1 MNQTVHTKQK
11 RKGLSEAEVV
21 RSRET
26 HGANRMSPPKRKGFF
41 AHFVANLNDPIIR
54 ILLVALGVNLLF
66 IARTADWIETVG
78 IALSVFLA
86 TLISTLS
93 ECGSEI
99 AFSRLNEES
108 ENYPCRVRR
117 DGAVRSLPLE
127 ELVVGDIVLLSAG
140 DKIPADG
147 FLIEG
152 SLQVNQ
158 AAMTGESREVE
169 KHPHTGQK
177 LSPDAPDALLR
188 ECEITAGEGE
198 MEITVV
204 GDKTF
209 IGEISREILIDTRES
224 PLKLRLGKLARQISC
239 LGYAAAILVALVY
252 LFNNI
257 VLESGM
263 NTAVILEKIS
273 NVRYLLTTLL
283 NAFTLGLTVVVMAV
297 PEGLPTMVAVVL
309 SSNMKRMVRDMVL
322 VRKPVGIEAAG
333 SMNILFTD
341 KTGTLTE
348 GAMSVSR
355 LFTDS
360 GDYRNVSDLKHNH
373 AAAFERL
380 HLCARY
386 NTSAELSD
394 HAAVG
399 GNATEQALL
408 SAFTHERQTAPCRVI
423 SKEPFDSTKKYS
435 WATVSALGGM
445 TLYKGAPE
453 RLLPHVRYSL
463 TEDGR
468 KIPFD
473 ETSFYHKMNA
483 LTKEGARVIVA
494 AYGDGTRGGLHDLT
508 LICGISL
515 ADKIRHEAKRSVE
528 ALRAAGIRMVMIT
541 GDNPDTARAIG
552 AKCGVITRDHGL
564 CLTSDELA
572 RLSDA
577 RLRELLPELAVVA
590 RALPTDKSRLVRIA
604 QEAGL
609 VCGMTGDGINDAPA
623 LRRADIGF
631 SMGSGTQVAKEAG
644 DIIILDNNLASI
656 VKAVL
661 YGRNIFKS
669 IRKFI
674 VFQLTMNFCAVGV
687 SMICPFLGIEAPI
700 TVVQMLWINIIMDTL
715 GGLAFAGEPALPSCM
730 KETPKR
736 RDEPILC
743 SYMVNQILLLGGF
756 TIALSLAFLKSPV
769 ITARFRSGEDN
780 LCLLTAFFAFFIF
793 AGVFNCFGARTDRL
807 NLLAGLSENRPFLV
821 IMPTVLAIQIG
832 FTYLGGSVLRT
843 TPLLP
848 RELVTALLAAL
859 LVFPAELLRKLI
871 WKFLVK
877 KPRY

>member
-1 MNQTVHTKQK
+1 MNQTVYTKQK
-11 RKGLSEAEVV
+11 RRGLSEAEVA
-21 RSRET
+21 RSREA

-41 AHFVANLNDPIIR
+41 AHFIANLNDPIIR
-54 ILLVALGVNLLF
+54 VLLVALGVNLLF

-93 ECGSEI
+93 ECGSEN
-99 AFSRLNEES
+99 AFSRLNEQS
-108 ENYPCRVRR
+108 ENYLCRVRR
-117 DGAVRSLPLE
+117 DGAVRSLPVE
-127 ELVVGDIVLLSAG
+127 ELVVGDIVLLAAG

-147 FLIEG
+147 FLLEG

-169 KHPHTGQK
+169 KHPHTGEK

-198 MEITVV
+198 MEIAVV

-209 IGEISREILIDTRES
+209 IGEISREILMDTRES
-224 PLKLRLGKLARQISC
+224 PLKLRLSKLARQISC

-257 VLESGM
+257 VLEGGM
-263 NTAVILEKIS
+263 NPAVMLGKLS
-273 NVRYLLTTLL
+273 NVRYLASTLL

-348 GAMSVSR
+348 GTMSVAR

-360 GDYRNVSDLKHNH
+360 TDYRSVSDLKRGH

-394 HAAVG
+394 HVAVG

-408 SAFTHERQTAPCRVI
+408 SAFAHERQTAPCRVI

-435 WATVSALGGM
+435 WAAVSSLGGI

-453 RLLPHVRYSL
+453 RLLPYIRYSL
-463 TEDGR
+463 AEDGR

-473 ETSFYHKMNA
+473 QASFYHKMSA

-494 AYGDGTRGGLHDLT
+494 AFGEGTRGGLHNLT

-528 ALRAAGIRMVMIT
+528 ALRTAGIRVVMIT
-541 GDNPDTARAIG
+541 GDNVETARAIG

-577 RLRELLPELAVVA
+577 RVRELLPELAVVA

-631 SMGSGTQVAKEAG
+631 SMGSGSQVAKEAG
-644 DIIILDNNLASI
+644 DIIILDNNLSSI

-730 KETPKR
+730 KEKPKR

-769 ITARFRSGEDN
+769 VTARFRSGEDN

-807 NLLAGLSENRPFLV
+807 NLLAGLSENRPFLI

-848 RELVTALLAAL
+848 RELATALLAAL
-859 LVFPAELLRKLI
+859 LVFPAEFIRKLI
-871 WKFLVK
+871 WKFLVR